1 MYKEN
6 NNNLLNTSLIAPYS
20 SHSMYSD
27 WSWALPQ
34 QIVGTT
40 NPVNIN
46 TSIAAPKSFTMPNL
60 PTKNNFLGN
69 IGKTIG
75 GAFNSGS
82 MNGAATAVGGA
93 IGSAIGGGMSSG
105 VGNAISGLGNIASAI
120 PGPWGAAIGAGLKV
134 VGGLTNRAFGS
145 KLNEQNIASI
155 EDTNARLNSFQSN
168 ANSFDTLANTW
179 GTTSLGSNFSDNF
192 VGKDGW
198 FSNKAKD
205 KANQLREE
213 MNNANTFVEN
223 SLANNAYNLEQ
234 NQYNNMEANYAACGG
249 FLNRL
254 SDGGS
259 IHINPENRG
268 KFNATKARTGK
279 TTEELTHSKNPLTRK
294 RAIFAQNAAKWQH
307 AYGGP
312 INQFEEGGGMTIDDI
327 NNSMPSVIIKA
338 LDPTGIT
345 SYYDVYQAGKQ
356 MYQNPSWLNTGK
368 LALEILGA
376 VPIVGKAGKVIKG
389 TDRTVRLLRNAKNA
403 REATRVRRASGLQE
417 LGFKLPSGVNDGI
430 NVGQYQYQRQHQRA
444 YGGDLNTDTSDFTN
458 GITFINEG
466 GTHEENPY
474 GGIMIGTDKQ
484 GVPNMVEEG
493 ETIFNDYVFS
503 DRLTV
508 PDAIK
513 SKYKLRGNKLT
524 YSDAVKQLA
533 KNVEERPNDSIA
545 KETNDEI
552 MNDLIASQEQVKAEK
567 QRQEFKKQLDS
578 MSPEEKQAVLNQ
590 ILGQEQPLNSYPDG
604 GEVEKSNIKYNTDI
618 FGGGPTYT
626 NSNLEGNIPWI
637 PTMSEADVRK
647 VEATPEYKAFTKY
660 VLGLPKTDSYW
671 TTLSAKTG
679 KTVDDLMTNFERWRN
694 DGKNGWIHRTG
705 SVIPNTMNNNT
716 IPTTATPPINP
727 TVNQRVNMARIWN
740 GDLNQYGDEMTLE
753 DARNKGL
760 LEGLQRVDTI
770 DGDGKTVTYWKA
782 NRPVNVKKYN
792 ESLRYAPIAGLGLAS
807 FTDALGL
814 TNKPDYSGAG
824 RIEAA
829 ARAGNYMPVDFSP
842 IGEQLTYRPFDRDY
856 TTNMYNSQLAANRRA
871 IANQAGNRGAAIA
884 GILAADNSGISRLG
898 DLAIKADEYNNQ
910 QRQQVANFNRG
921 TSQYNSE
928 GQLKA
933 DMANQAAL
941 AAQRQYNL
949 QGILQAANLR
959 QQARQ
964 QADAARSANLSGLFN
979 SLGNMGY
986 ENAAMNMRNWLYAS
1000 GVLGP
1005 MQYDNAVLG
1014 GYEKAKKGGKK

>member
-40 NPVNIN
+40 SPININ

-179 GTTSLGSNFSDNF
+179 STTSLGSNFSDSF
-192 VGKDGW
+192 VGEDGW

-254 SDGGS
+254 GDGGS

-294 RAIFAQNAAKWQH
+294 RAIFAQNAAKWH
-307 AYGGP
+307 ADGGFLDEYP
-312 INQFEEGGGMTIDDI
+312 TGFNFI
-327 NNSMPSVIIKA
+327 NN
-338 LDPTGIT
+338 
-345 SYYDVYQAGKQ
+345 
-356 MYQNPSWLNTGK
+356 
-368 LALEILGA
+368 
-376 VPIVGKAGKVIKG
+376 
-389 TDRTVRLLRNAKNA
+389 
-403 REATRVRRASGLQE
+403 
-417 LGFKLPSGVNDGI
+417 
-430 NVGQYQYQRQHQRA
+430 
-444 YGGDLNTDTSDFTN
+444 GGR
-458 GITFINEG
+458 
-466 GTHEENPY
+466 HEDNPY
-474 GGIMIGTDKQ
+474 E
-484 GVPNMVEEG
+484 GVPMGYDNNSTPNVVEQG
-493 ETIFNDYVFS
+493 ETMFNDYVFS

-578 MSPEEKQAVLNQ
+578 MSSEEKQAVLNQ

-618 FGGGPTYT
+618 FGGEPTYT

-647 VEATPEYKAFTKY
+647 IEATPEYKAFTKY
-660 VLGLPKTDSYW
+660 VLGLPKTDNYW

-694 DGKNGWIHRTG
+694 DGKSGWVHRTG
-705 SVIPNTMNNNT
+705 SVIPVTMNNNT

-782 NRPVNVKKYN
+782 NRPINVKKYN

-871 IANQAGNRGAAIA
+871 VANQAGNRGAAIA